1 MILTCPNC
9 ATRYT
14 VKDAAMPP
22 QGRTV
27 RCKKC
32 GHSWFATAPEAVSA
46 VTFAEEAMP
55 QLSPAGPLPAPDAE
69 RKAAVADDEP
79 AAVVT
84 AEAVA
89 TVAPEATVSPDNL
102 ASFGFRPET
111 RPAAGSG
118 KDRRLV
124 VIAGWALLLLSILV
138 LLWSAYRY
146 REQVVG
152 AWPRAAS
159 LYAWIGWPVR
169 TGNLILSDVQYGRRV
184 ENHHALLVV
193 SGSLRNLSG
202 QSQPVPPLQVLLR
215 DGSGKVLQRYLFAP
229 PVRVL
234 KAGERKVFHTALN
247 SPSPAA
253 RHLTLKLAGTTD

>member
-32 GHSWFATAPEAVSA
+32 GHSWFATAPAAADAV
-46 VTFAEEAMP
+46 VFAEETRP
-55 QLSPAGPLPAPDAE
+55 Q
-69 RKAAVADDEP
+69 P
-79 AAVVT
+79 AAVPPAAQDEWNAAADEPGQAVPAAAAGT
-84 AEAVA
+84 EAPAEP
-89 TVAPEATVSPDNL
+89 TMSPSQLAP
-102 ASFGFRPET
+102 FGGFRPEA
-111 RPAAGSG
+111 RPTPEPG
-118 KDRRLV
+118 KGRRLAV
-124 VIAGWALLLLSILV
+124 VAGWALLLLSILV

-152 AWPRAAS
+152 NWPRAAS

-169 TGNLILSDVQYGRRV
+169 DGNLILSDVQYGRRV
-184 ENHHALLVV
+184 ENNHALLVV

-215 DGSGKVLQRYLFAP
+215 DGSGRVLQRYVFAP

-234 KAGERKVFHTALN
+234 KSGAQEVFHTELN
-247 SPSPAA
+247 RPSPAA